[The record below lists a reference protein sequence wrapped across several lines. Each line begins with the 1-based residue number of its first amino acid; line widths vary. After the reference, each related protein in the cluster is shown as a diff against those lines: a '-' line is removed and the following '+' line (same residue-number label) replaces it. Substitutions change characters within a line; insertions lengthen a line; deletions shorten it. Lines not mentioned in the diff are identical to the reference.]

1 MFEVTLDDGSLLL
14 LAFRLSDKNG
24 LFQKKN
30 RVEGLRTCFFEN
42 PPALEFFMFF
52 FYFNPG
58 NSRQSKTPPL
68 EIPQNC
74 VRSLGNS
81 KTKTKTP
88 GISALIF
95 LLHPWKFSFVFNYPL
110 EILYGISLIPLE
122 IPYPL
127 PVCFF
132 SGVAQ
137 YDRWS
142 TKWHMINKM
151 LCSKKII
158 SS

>member
-30 RVEGLRTCFFEN
+30 RVEGLRTYFFEN
-42 PPALEFFMFF
+42 LPALEFFMFF

-88 GISALIF
+88 EISALIF
-95 LLHPWKFSFVFNYPL
+95 LLHPWKFHFVFNYPL

-127 PVCFF
+127 PGFFFF

-137 YDRWS
+137 YS
-142 TKWHMINKM
+142 KVAKWRMINKM
-151 LCSKKII
+151 LCSKKKKK
-158 SS
+158 